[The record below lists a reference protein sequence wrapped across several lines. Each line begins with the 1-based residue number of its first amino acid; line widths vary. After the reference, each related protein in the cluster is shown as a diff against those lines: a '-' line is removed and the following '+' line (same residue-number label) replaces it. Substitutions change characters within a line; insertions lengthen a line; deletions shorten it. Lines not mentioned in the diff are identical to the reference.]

1 MLGMFRRTRS
11 QTPRNKLASLT
22 VILGLL
28 ACLPATVNGQTEGG
42 LAGRVARLERALD
55 SKGLVELLQQLELLQ
70 AELRQ
75 LRGEM
80 ENQVFALEMVRKSQR
95 EAYADVDQR
104 LGLIEN
110 GGVAATVAAVPGVAT
125 DPPLP
130 TLTTPADGVV
140 AGTPSAQ
147 AIAVDIRP
155 PAVAALAVGADLI
168 EAGAVVPGDT
178 DELPLDGAAATADVP
193 SDIALMDS
201 TQPPAST
208 TPIIDWPTPSILP
221 PTPTVDSAESKAAY
235 RGAFTMLKAGQY
247 DECIASFN
255 NFLRQYPSSQYAD
268 NAQYWLGEAYY
279 VMGQFEPAIDQYQ
292 KLVNGYPDSKK
303 QSHAMLKI
311 AYSYHELA
319 LAEQAVGVLTELKN
333 RFPGSAA
340 ARFADERLR
349 RIRAESP

>member
-11 QTPRNKLASLT
+11 QTPCNKLASLT
-22 VILGLL
+22 VMLGLL

-55 SKGLVELLQQLELLQ
+55 SKGLVDLLQQLELLQ

-130 TLTTPADGVV
+130 TLTTPAGGVV

-147 AIAVDIRP
+147 AIAV
-155 PAVAALAVGADLI
+155 AVGAGLI

-193 SDIALMDS
+193 SDLALMDS

-208 TPIIDWPTPSILP
+208 TPVIDWPTPSILP
-221 PTPTVDSAESKAAY
+221 PTPTVDSAESEAAY

-247 DECIASFN
+247 DESIASFN

-340 ARFADERLR
+340 ARLADERLR

>member
-1 MLGMFRRTRS
+1 M
-11 QTPRNKLASLT
+11 
-22 VILGLL
+22 LGLL

-55 SKGLVELLQQLELLQ
+55 SKGLVDLLQQLELLQ

-130 TLTTPADGVV
+130 TLTTPAGGVV

-147 AIAVDIRP
+147 AIAV
-155 PAVAALAVGADLI
+155 AVGAGLI

-193 SDIALMDS
+193 SDLALMDS

-208 TPIIDWPTPSILP
+208 TPVIDWPTPSILP
-221 PTPTVDSAESKAAY
+221 PTPTVDSAESEAAY

-247 DECIASFN
+247 DESIASFN

-340 ARFADERLR
+340 ARLADERLR